1 MKAQTGYANMMK
13 VMTEMERIDA
23 CLDQIDENIQNSNL
37 DRETKKD
44 LTRWVYDFWVRV
56 ESAFEK

>member
-13 VMTEMERIDA
+13 VMTEMQRIDA

-37 DRETKKD
+37 DPKAKKD

>member
-13 VMTEMERIDA
+13 VMTEMQRIDA
-23 CLDQIDENIQNSNL
+23 CLDQIDENIQNSDL
-37 DRETKKD
+37 DKETKKD

>member
-13 VMTEMERIDA
+13 VMTEMERIDV

-37 DRETKKD
+37 DKETKKD

>member
-13 VMTEMERIDA
+13 VMTEMQRIDA

-37 DRETKKD
+37 DQETKKD

>member
-37 DRETKKD
+37 DPKTKKD
-44 LTRWVYDFWVRV
+44 LARWVYDFWVRV

>member
-37 DRETKKD
+37 DKETKKD

>member
-37 DRETKKD
+37 DQETKKD

>member
-13 VMTEMERIDA
+13 VMTEMERIDV

-37 DRETKKD
+37 DPETKKD